1 MTLAAGTTLAGY
13 RIDGVAGVGG
23 MGVVYRATHL
33 ALDTVYGLKVIAPQ
47 LASDASF
54 RDRFKRECR
63 IAASIRH
70 PNVIPIH
77 HAGEEDGQLFL
88 VMDLVEGSDLR
99 ELLAQHGPMPLDRA
113 VSIFGQV
120 ASALDAAHARGLVHR
135 DIKPANILVERE
147 TDHPY
152 LTDFGLSKSTTSA
165 GGLTKTGQWLGTV
178 DYVAPEQ
185 VLGSS
190 TDARTDVYA
199 LGCLLFHMLT
209 AEVPFPKE
217 GDAAKLWAH
226 MNDEPPSLRAARPDV
241 PGEVEAVVRR
251 AMAKN
256 PDDRQPSAGDL
267 AKAVQAAMEGRRRA
281 TPERSVATGDA
292 AWVDGGA
299 TRVERA
305 PTQVPAPSPTAT
317 AQPAASAQPPA
328 AHAGQPPPA
337 GGPPAS
343 PAVGH
348 AGFAAA
354 GPAGPP
360 GGSPFVPA
368 GHYGGAPPA
377 PPGPPG
383 GGWQQGPPHAQ
394 PPPSRPPQR
403 RRWPLFAGIAVAL
416 VLVAGI
422 VAIVA
427 SGLLSDDD
435 AKADVRSRIGD
446 FAGAASAGSVCDQFN
461 DSYVQ
466 VLGGRDKCVSQN
478 RGRKPFK
485 LDVGGVTV
493 DGDSAVAKARDPA
506 TGDPWSFTLAKQG
519 SSWLIDHTD
528 APEGE
533 MRARMQ
539 AYAAAVGS
547 TATCDLLSDSLISAE
562 GGRAACERNN
572 RSKSRYDPYQIK
584 EIRVAGDKGRVR
596 AIDPASDGG
605 PVEFA
610 FVKQNGTWYIDNAD
624 YLRSSAERDW
634 KSWARAKGG
643 KATCRY
649 FSQGYLDRT
658 YSGSRAQCV
667 RKLRG
672 VGAFSFTVKSVDVSG
687 FTKARLRSVETG
699 TTYDYTLIRVGRGW
713 QIDRIKKR

>member
-33 ALDTVYGLKVIAPQ
+33 ALDTVYGLKVIAPE
-47 LASDASF
+47 LASDPSF

-77 HAGEEDGQLFL
+77 HAGEEDGRLFL
-88 VMDLVEGSDLR
+88 VMDLVEGNDLR
-99 ELLAQHGPMPLDRA
+99 ELLTRDGPMPVDRA
-113 VSIFGQV
+113 VRIFAQV
-120 ASALDAAHARGLVHR
+120 AGALDAAHARGLVHR
-135 DIKPANILVERE
+135 DIKPANILVERA

-185 VLGSS
+185 ILGSS

-209 AEVPFPKE
+209 AQVPFKKE

-226 MNDEPPSLRAARPDV
+226 MNDEPPSLTAIRPDV
-241 PGEVEAVVRR
+241 PPEVEAVVRR

-267 AKAVQAAMEGRRRA
+267 AKAVQAAMAGRRAA

-292 AWVDGGA
+292 AWGAGDA
-299 TRVERA
+299 TRLGAAA
-305 PTQVPAPSPTAT
+305 PTQQPAPPPTA
-317 AQPAASAQPPA
+317 AQPAAYAPPPPPRPGQAPPVGGPSASPAGGYAGAAPAHPAGPGAAAPPA
-328 AHAGQPPPA
+328 A
-337 GGPPAS
+337 
-343 PAVGH
+343 
-348 AGFAAA
+348 
-354 GPAGPP
+354 
-360 GGSPFVPA
+360 PA
-368 GHYGGAPPA
+368 GHYGGTPPA
-377 PPGPPG
+377 PPG
-383 GGWQQGPPHAQ
+383 GGWHQGPPPAQ
-394 PPPSRPPQR
+394 PPPSRPRGR

-416 VLVAGI
+416 VLVGGI
-422 VAIVA
+422 IAVLA
-427 SGLLSDDD
+427 SGVLSSDD

-446 FAGAASAGSVCDQFN
+446 FAAAGSAGDTCDQFD
-461 DSYVQ
+461 DSYIQ
-466 VLGGRDKCVSQN
+466 VLGGREKCLSQN
-478 RGRKPFK
+478 RARKPFK
-485 LDVGGVTV
+485 LDVGTVTV
-493 DGDSAVAKARDPA
+493 DGDSAVAKARDPD

-519 SSWLIDHTD
+519 SSWLIDRTD

-533 MRARMQ
+533 MRAKMQ

-562 GGRAACERNN
+562 GGRATCERNN
-572 RSKSRYDPYQIK
+572 RNKARYDPYRIKQIK
-584 EIRVAGDKGRVR
+584 VSGDAGRVR

-610 FVKQNGTWYIDNAD
+610 FVKQDGTWYIDNAD
-624 YLRSSAERDW
+624 YLQSSAERDW
-634 KSWARAKGG
+634 KAWARAKGG
-643 KATCRY
+643 EATCRY
-649 FSQGYLDRT
+649 FSRGYLART
-658 YSGSRAQCV
+658 YSGSRAVCV

-672 VGAFSFTVKSVDVSG
+672 VGAFKFTVKSVQVSG
-687 FTKARLRSVETG
+687 FTKARLRSLESG
-699 TTYDYTLIRVGRGW
+699 TTYDYTLVRVGRGW
-713 QIDRIKKR
+713 LIDRIKKR

>member
-33 ALDTVYGLKVIAPQ
+33 ALDTVYGLKVIAPE
-47 LASDASF
+47 LASDPSF

-77 HAGEEDGQLFL
+77 HAGEEDGRLFL
-88 VMDLVEGSDLR
+88 VMDLVEGNDLR
-99 ELLAQHGPMPLDRA
+99 ELLARDGPMPVDRA
-113 VSIFGQV
+113 VRIFAQV
-120 ASALDAAHARGLVHR
+120 AGALDAAHARGLVHR
-135 DIKPANILVERE
+135 DIKPANILVERA

-185 VLGSS
+185 ILGSS

-209 AEVPFPKE
+209 AQVPFKKE

-226 MNDEPPSLRAARPDV
+226 MNDEPPSLSAIRPDV
-241 PGEVEAVVRR
+241 PAEVEAVMRR

-267 AKAVQAAMEGRRRA
+267 AKAVQAATQGRRAA
-281 TPERSVATGDA
+281 TAERSVATGDA
-292 AWVDGGA
+292 AWGTGDA
-299 TRVERA
+299 TRLGAAA
-305 PTQVPAPSPTAT
+305 PTHQPAPPPAA
-317 AQPAASAQPPA
+317 AQPAAYAPP
-328 AHAGQPPPA
+328 
-337 GGPPAS
+337 PPAS
-343 PAVGH
+343 PQPAAYVTPPQPPRP
-348 AGFAAA
+348 AA
-354 GPAGPP
+354 GPPVPP
-360 GGSPFVPA
+360 
-368 GHYGGAPPA
+368 PPA
-377 PPGPPG
+377 PHGPGA
-383 GGWQQGPPHAQ
+383 WQQGPPPAP
-394 PPPSRPPQR
+394 PPPSRPRGR
-403 RRWPLFAGIAVAL
+403 RRWPLFVGIAVAL
-416 VLVAGI
+416 VLVGGI
-422 VAIVA
+422 VAVLA
-427 SGLLSDDD
+427 SGLLSSDD

-446 FAGAASAGSVCDQFN
+446 FAAAGSAGDTCDQFD
-461 DSYVQ
+461 DSYIQ
-466 VLGGRDKCVSQN
+466 VLGGREKCLSQN
-478 RGRKPFK
+478 RARKPFK
-485 LDVGGVTV
+485 LDVGTVTV
-493 DGDSAVAKARDPA
+493 DGDSAVAKARDPD

-519 SSWLIDHTD
+519 SSWLIDRTD

-533 MRARMQ
+533 MRAKMQ

-562 GGRAACERNN
+562 GGRATCERNN
-572 RSKSRYDPYQIK
+572 RNKARYDPYRIKQIK
-584 EIRVAGDKGRVR
+584 ASGDAGRVR

-610 FVKQNGTWYIDNAD
+610 FVKQDGTWYIDNAD
-624 YLRSSAERDW
+624 YLQSSAERDW
-634 KSWARAKGG
+634 KAWARAKGG
-643 KATCRY
+643 QATCRY
-649 FSQGYLDRT
+649 FSRGYLGRT
-658 YSGSRAQCV
+658 YSGSRAVCV

-672 VGAFSFTVKSVDVSG
+672 VGAFKFTVKSVQVSG
-687 FTKARLRSVETG
+687 FTKAKLRSLESG
-699 TTYDYTLIRVGRGW
+699 TTYDYTLVRVGRGW
-713 QIDRIKKR
+713 LIDRIKKR